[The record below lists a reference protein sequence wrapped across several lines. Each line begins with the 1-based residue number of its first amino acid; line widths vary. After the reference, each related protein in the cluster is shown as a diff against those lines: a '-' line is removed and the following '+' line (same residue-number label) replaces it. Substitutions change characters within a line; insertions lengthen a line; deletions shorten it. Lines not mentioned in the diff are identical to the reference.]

1 MTLTYAIVLIALA
14 FAKDV
19 SYVVAFRQ
27 ASIPIGVLIGVVW
40 FKEAMP
46 LPKMLGTVIL
56 LIGLVLVSLS

>member
-1 MTLTYAIVLIALA
+1 MPRWRGT
-14 FAKDV
+14 
-19 SYVVAFRQ
+19 SNGQPQ